1 MSKKKFTA
9 GMESL
14 FKDTPDEFVEV
25 GQDTLSEEENKKKKP
40 KKANVKEGGKRK
52 SSGKDFTDDL
62 QAFLKEAFQESFEQQ
77 MSQERKAKRSL
88 DLNIQKRSKKPVG
101 GLDALIRSTVE
112 PQKVEFR
119 GNAIKQ
125 LTLTFDEEK
134 IQKLKKIARTE
145 KKYLRKVINDIVEE
159 YIKEYEEKKGKIK

>member
-25 GQDTLSEEENKKKKP
+25 DQNRLSEEEDKKKKP
-40 KKANVKEGGKRK
+40 KKANVKEDGKRK

-159 YIKEYEEKKGKIK
+159 YIREYEEKKGKI

>member
-1 MSKKKFTA
+1 
-9 GMESL
+9 
-14 FKDTPDEFVEV
+14 
-25 GQDTLSEEENKKKKP
+25 
-40 KKANVKEGGKRK
+40 
-52 SSGKDFTDDL
+52 
-62 QAFLKEAFQESFEQQ
+62 